1 MSADPVRLPPKKVA
15 PGTYLIQEVQHA
27 LGQPLSVYIN
37 SAVILGSEPVIVDTG
52 SPRNRTGWLDD
63 VFGLVAPDDVRWV
76 FLSHDDAD
84 HTGNLGAVMDACPH
98 ATLVCSWALVER
110 FANAYDFPL
119 ERCRWVNNGDSF
131 TAGDRTLVALRPPVY
146 DSPTTRGLLDTT
158 TGVYWAVDA
167 FATPVP
173 GGPGAQPP
181 DHVNQLD
188 PETWW
193 GGMVL
198 YGLHGLSPWLELVDR
213 DRFVATVRDVQQHGM
228 TTIISAHSPV
238 IDGASIG
245 VAFDMVAR
253 LAGAQPPPCPDQSV
267 LEALLGGA
275 MTPSP

>member
-1 MSADPVRLPPKKVA
+1 MTIRLAPKKAA
-15 PGTYLIQEVQHA
+15 PDTYLIQEVQHA

-37 SAVILGSEPVIVDTG
+37 SAVILGTEPVIVDTG
-52 SPRNRTGWLDD
+52 SLRNRSAWLED
-63 VFGLVAPDDVRWV
+63 VFGLVDPEDVRWV

-84 HTGNLGAVMDACPH
+84 HTANVGPVMDACPN

-119 ERCRWVNNGDSF
+119 SRCRWVNHGDAF

-173 GGPGAQPP
+173 GGPGSSPP
-181 DHVNQLD
+181 DHVKELD
-188 PETWW
+188 PEFWW
-193 GGMVL
+193 AGMVM
-198 YGLHGLSPWLELVDR
+198 YGLHGLSPWLELVDS
-213 DRFVATVRDVQQHGM
+213 DRYLTTVREVQKHGM
-228 TTIISAHSPV
+228 STILSAHSPV
-238 IDGASIG
+238 IDGAF
-245 VAFDMVAR
+245 VDAAFDMVAR

-267 LEALLGGA
+267 LEALLGAGEG
-275 MTPSP
+275 T